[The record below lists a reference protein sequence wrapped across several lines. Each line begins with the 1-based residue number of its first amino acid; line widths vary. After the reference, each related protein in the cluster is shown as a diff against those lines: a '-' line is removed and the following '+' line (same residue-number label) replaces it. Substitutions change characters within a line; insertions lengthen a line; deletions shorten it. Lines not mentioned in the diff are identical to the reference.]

1 MVNQIAIIGAGQ
13 LGSRHLQGLTKST
26 KKLVISI
33 VDPNK
38 DSLNNSE
45 KKYLDVENPSQINKI
60 SYHKNMNDLPDCI
73 DVVIIATT
81 ASVRRIVVENL
92 LSQTTV
98 KYLILEKIVFQKSDD
113 FIPIQNLLDKTGTKT
128 WINCI
133 RRSYPI
139 YKELKKIIN
148 GRILKINV
156 SGNNWGMASN
166 SIHMIDLLVFLTG
179 QMNLNF
185 DTRELSNAVY
195 PSRRDGYKELRGKFI
210 VRTNRGD
217 ILEIMD
223 HNSFED
229 GELKIVINT
238 EKKEII
244 VDEIKGL
251 LIQNQ
256 SKGPHI
262 KRNIKIPYQSEI
274 TGQLVDQIL
283 DTGQSDLT
291 PYEECMTYHIP
302 MIDAFNNHISNVIQ
316 KKVTTC
322 PIT

>member
-1 MVNQIAIIGAGQ
+1 MLNRIAIIGAGQ
-13 LGSRHLQGLTKST
+13 LGSRYLQGLTEST

-33 VDPNK
+33 VDPNE
-38 DSLNNSE
+38 DSLNIS
-45 KKYLDVENPSQINKI
+45 KKRYLEVENPSQINKI

-81 ASVRRIVVENL
+81 ASMRRIVVENL

-98 KYLILEKIVFQKSDD
+98 KYVILEKIVFQKSDD
-113 FIPIQNLLDKTGTKT
+113 FFPIKNLLDKTGTKT

-179 QMNLNF
+179 QRNLNF

-229 GELKIVINT
+229 GEIKIVINT

-251 LIQNQ
+251 LFQNQ
-256 SKGPHI
+256 SKGPYI
-262 KRNIKIPYQSEI
+262 KKNIKIPYQSEI

-316 KKVTTC
+316 KKVSTC